1 MELSTLLKMLTLRQC
16 RFPHL
21 RYFRYVNSLSQ
32 NRQFHSSFLSG
43 QLYISLHT
51 TYFALATKRILFFRF
66 LFFFVSSNLIT
77 SLLGKLDTMLKKCQD
92 QDILNLMR
100 NAGNIKNELLNL
112 FRNSSRV
119 CLHVF
124 ILCYYPWSHWCLQ
137 GHREMKFEDFF
148 KELLF
153 LDSIALSANIDV
165 LVADENTCEELVET
179 KGPGAQSLVNFLH
192 AVCLPVVCTA
202 CYIDTSIQ
210 S

>member
-1 MELSTLLKMLTLRQC
+1 
-16 RFPHL
+16 
-21 RYFRYVNSLSQ
+21 
-32 NRQFHSSFLSG
+32 
-43 QLYISLHT
+43 
-51 TYFALATKRILFFRF
+51 
-66 LFFFVSSNLIT
+66 
-77 SLLGKLDTMLKKCQD
+77 
-92 QDILNLMR
+92 
-100 NAGNIKNELLNL
+100 
-112 FRNSSRV
+112 
-119 CLHVF
+119 
-124 ILCYYPWSHWCLQ
+124 
-137 GHREMKFEDFF
+137 MKFEDFF